1 MKSSHSIAIV
11 LAFAT
16 IGLSLPARA
25 GEAAPAVEPA
35 PVTNDVGQNATVNGS
50 RNKVNQHS
58 KTSIRGNRHNGSSI
72 RSGQNAEVNG
82 ERNKVRQ
89 STQSDAA
96 NQKPASIR

>member
-1 MKSSHSIAIV
+1 MKSSHSIAII
-11 LAFAT
+11 LTFAT

-25 GEAAPAVEPA
+25 GEAAPAVVEPA

-96 NQKPASIR
+96 RLSI